1 MAIIAHASID
11 ETGKIKNGV
20 AGDQTGKEVCT
31 RSWYNKPW
39 NCVIRFTDAGMRE
52 KVARCMEMAA
62 ANNHI
67 GYDQNQRNT
76 LLNKARKYNYDVSK
90 ITENCE
96 TDCSALVSVAC
107 MYAGVPES
115 FLTLRGNCATTR
127 TLRQILK
134 ATGEVDIFTTPL
146 YTSRT
151 EKLLRGDILLREGSH
166 VAVVVEADD
175 PNPYKLTRTEIREGA
190 FGESVKWLQWQLN
203 KHGSNLKIDGVFGKQ
218 TKLSV
223 LMFQKDH
230 TDDSGKPLLVD
241 GIAGPKTL
249 SALKR

>member
-1 MAIIAHASID
+1 MALIAHASID

-20 AGDQTGKEVCT
+20 AGDQTDKEVCT

-62 ANNHI
+62 RNNHI

-76 LLNKARKYNYDVSK
+76 LLNKARKYNYDVSRV
-90 ITENCE
+90 TEDCE

-134 ATGEVDIFTTPL
+134 ATGEVEIFTTPL
-146 YTSRT
+146 YTQRT
-151 EKLLRGDILLREGSH
+151 EKLLRGDILLKEGSH
-166 VAVVVEADD
+166 VAVVVEAD
-175 PNPYKLTRTEIREGA
+175 Y
-190 FGESVKWLQWQLN
+190 
-203 KHGSNLKIDGVFGKQ
+203 
-218 TKLSV
+218 
-223 LMFQKDH
+223 
-230 TDDSGKPLLVD
+230 KPLKSLDEIAREV
-241 GIAGPKTL
+241 IAGKWGNGSVRSNNLRAAGYNPSMVQARVNEILRK
-249 SALKR
+249 

>member
-1 MAIIAHASID
+1 MAIIAHASIGD
-11 ETGKIKNGV
+11 SNRIRNGV
-20 AGDQTGKEVCT
+20 AGDQTGKEVCK

-39 NCVIRFTDAGMRE
+39 SCVIRFTDPEMRE
-52 KVARCMEMAA
+52 RVAKCMEMAA
-62 ANNHI
+62 DNNHI

-90 ITENCE
+90 VAENCE

-115 FLTLRGNCATTR
+115 ALTLHGNCATTR

-146 YTSRT
+146 YTSKS
-151 EKLLRGDILLREGSH
+151 EKLLRGDILLKEGSH
-166 VAVVVEADD
+166 VAVVVQSDNS
-175 PNPYKLTRTEIREGA
+175 NPYTLTRKEMREGA
-190 FGESVKWLQWQLN
+190 FGESVKWLQWSLN
-203 KHGSNLKIDGVFGKQ
+203 RHGANLVVDGIFGKQ
-218 TKLSV
+218 TKLAV
-223 LMFQKDH
+223 LLFQKDH
-230 TDDSGKPLLVD
+230 SLVQD
-241 GIAGPKTL
+241 GIVGPKTL

>member
-11 ETGKIKNGV
+11 ETGKIKNGI
-20 AGDQTGKEVCT
+20 AGDQTGKEVCK

-39 NCVIRFTDAGMRE
+39 SCVIRFTDPEKRE
-52 KVARCMEMAA
+52 RIAWCMEKAA
-62 ANNHI
+62 ENDHI

-76 LLNKARKYNYDVSK
+76 LLTQARKFNYDVSK
-90 ITENCE
+90 VVEDCE

-107 MYAGVPES
+107 MYAGIPES
-115 FLTLRGNCATTR
+115 FLTLHGNCATTR
-127 TLRQILK
+127 TLKSILM
-134 ATGEVDIFTTPL
+134 AVGGVEI
-146 YTSRT
+146 YTSTIYTSKSDRL
-151 EKLLRGDILLREGSH
+151 KRGDILLKEGSH

-230 TDDSGKPLLVD
+230 TDDSGKPLAVD
-241 GIAGPKTL
+241 GIVGPKTL
-249 SALKR
+249 AALNK

>member
-1 MAIIAHASID
+1 MVIIAHASIG
-11 ETGKIKNGV
+11 ENNTIKNGV
-20 AGDQTGKEVCT
+20 AGDQTGKEVCK
-31 RSWYNKPW
+31 RSWYSKPW
-39 NCVIRFTDAGMRE
+39 SCVIRFTDPEMRE
-52 KVARCMEMAA
+52 CVAKCMEMAA
-62 ANNHI
+62 DNNHI

-90 ITENCE
+90 VAENCE

-115 FLTLRGNCATTR
+115 ALTLHGNCATTR

-151 EKLLRGDILLREGSH
+151 EKLKRGDILLKEGSH
-166 VAVVVEADD
+166 VAVVVQSDNS
-175 PNPYKLTRTEIREGA
+175 NPYTLTRKEMREGA
-190 FGESVKWLQWQLN
+190 FGESVKWLQWSLN
-203 KHGSNLKIDGVFGKQ
+203 RHGANLTIDGIFGKQ

-223 LMFQKDH
+223 LLFQKNK
-230 TDDSGKPLLVD
+230 GLKQD
-241 GIAGPKTL
+241 GIVGSRTIA
-249 SALKR
+249 ALNEDA